1 MAGNGVPVLLITAN
15 VGSIFEEPSVM
26 LKIWTEEFLSTISKL
41 DPKFIALHCQE
52 VGGKNYEQSMRHVE
66 DFVRLLMS
74 SEELRLFDKI
84 RVFLDEDY
92 SSAEHFTALGNFY
105 FVHESL
111 SDVLLWDF
119 NDCTFIPVNGK
130 EVHSGN
136 IEAVTTKEKAK
147 FPQEFFPECKWSR
160 KGFLRTRWS
169 ISGTVFDLI
178 NIHLFH
184 DASNFI
190 AMETFPSVYSKTRR
204 RALEH
209 TLDRFHNDKY
219 PNVPYFLFGD
229 FNFRTDTAS
238 VIKKLTE
245 DTQERRLS
253 NKGNISK
260 LQFHNRD
267 DDLILTLGKKEFS
280 HYEHQNVFMKNGAEW
295 LREYDKELGDFEG
308 RLFEFPI
315 NFVPSYPF
323 QEDVNEPVNYM
334 QTRVPA
340 WCDRVL
346 LSPTAKTLVQNI
358 NDSEAVEY
366 GIIGPTT
373 CMGDHKPVYLKASL
387 ISDAGMIDCCSLPI
401 ALEFCFRVPNNYPEL
416 LSMLP
421 DCNSYANVRADFV
434 DRSSNLLHAIPVK
447 HDPYTPDSMDSPSP
461 NALMASGEVPDLDT
475 DHNDSNNVA
484 SSALRS
490 TIQITSTAS
499 SRRLVNRAVSPALLK
514 SRLELIVQNKRHED
528 VDLDVDFSDIKRSP
542 SECHLRSW
550 PDAEDRHWCVRKNR
564 CNSDVS
570 WQRSHVLTEAWIQG
584 RGHQGYHSF
593 SNFANQSSSNLN
605 PPDVVD
611 GLPPDL
617 IIPRIA
623 IINASNFESNTSSV
637 YFHDDRLSNYSEN
650 KLSAYSDGRTKTLSG
665 EAVSSEKSDEIC
677 DKMDEEGNNR
687 LTPNA
692 ERIIK
697 IKSKDTYPKSHSEP
711 MELSSKKPYC
721 KKDNGEFIEDECDM
735 CKEMKCQ
742 IIEAQALVRNT
753 SCMKND
759 VYHDDRTNDEL
770 IMKCDI
776 PDEPCFKGK
785 NTRFTEIL
793 LENQPNFQALQKI
806 YVNHGKGHM
815 DPDRINVEINDKP
828 YERFGAQIESLGDR
842 DCDSNVIKICSDE
855 YADHAV
861 SPDTEI
867 INCESK
873 QRICTFKCTR
883 SNSTHSQDISDHA
896 GNVKLKL
903 KAYKVTERYK
913 SNIIGKRTRCKKC
926 CCVIS

>member
-26 LKIWTEEFLSTISKL
+26 LKIWTEEFLSTISRL

-119 NDCTFIPVNGK
+119 NECTFVPVNGK

-245 DTQERRLS
+245 DTRERRLS

-280 HYEHQNVFMKNGAEW
+280 HYEHQNVFMKNSGEW
-295 LREYDKELGDFEG
+295 LREYDKELGDFDG

-315 NFVPSYPF
+315 SFVASYPF
-323 QEDVNEPVNYM
+323 QEDINEPVNYM

-346 LSPTAKTLVQNI
+346 LSPTAKTLVQDI
-358 NDSEAVEY
+358 NDSDAMEY

-373 CMGDHKPVYLKASL
+373 CMGDHKPVYLKANL
-387 ISDAGMIDCCSLPI
+387 ISDAGMIDCCSLPL
-401 ALEFCFRVPNNYPEL
+401 APEFCFRVPNNYLEL

-421 DCNSYANVRADFV
+421 DCHSYVNARADYV
-434 DRSSNLLHAIPVK
+434 DRSSNLLHAAPIK

-461 NALMASGEVPDLDT
+461 NALLATGEVPDLDA
-475 DHNDSNNVA
+475 DHIFAGDNA
-484 SSALRS
+484 SAQRS
-490 TIQITSTAS
+490 TQTGT
-499 SRRLVNRAVSPALLK
+499 SRRIDRAVSPALLK
-514 SRLELIVQNKRHED
+514 SRLELIVQNKRQED
-528 VDLDVDFSDIKRSP
+528 AELEVDASDIKRSP
-542 SECHLRSW
+542 SECHLRSL
-550 PDAEDRHWCVRKNR
+550 PDSEDRQWCVRKNR

-570 WQRSHVLTEAWIQG
+570 WQRSHVLTEAWV
-584 RGHQGYHSF
+584 RGKGQQGYHSF
-593 SNFANQSSSNLN
+593 SNFANRSSSPVS
-605 PPDVVD
+605 PPDMVD

-623 IINASNFESNTSSV
+623 IINASNFESNESSV

-665 EAVSSEKSDEIC
+665 EGGSSDKSDEIC
-677 DKMDEEGNNR
+677 DKMDVGSNR
-687 LTPNA
+687 LNSSTEQVVEMQENV
-692 ERIIK
+692 
-697 IKSKDTYPKSHSEP
+697 YPVAHDGSNEQYFKEN
-711 MELSSKKPYC
+711 
-721 KKDNGEFIEDECDM
+721 NGKFIEDKCNM
-735 CKEMKCQ
+735 CKETKCQ
-742 IIEAQALVRNT
+742 IETRALIT
-753 SCMKND
+753 S
-759 VYHDDRTNDEL
+759 RTND
-770 IMKCDI
+770 KSSVARNDV
-776 PDEPCFKGK
+776 PDESAC
-785 NTRFTEIL
+785 RDSMRSSEIL
-793 LENQPNFQALQKI
+793 LENPLTSQALQRI
-806 YVNHGKGHM
+806 HERADVDM
-815 DPDRINVEINDKP
+815 DQTDARLIDGVLYEKPDAEIGQLLRN
-828 YERFGAQIESLGDR
+828 QDR
-842 DCDSNVIKICSDE
+842 DSNVIKICSD
-855 YADHAV
+855 AHTDHVV
-861 SPDTEI
+861 SHDAEI
-867 INCESK
+867 VSCESRQK
-873 QRICTFKCTR
+873 MCGSNNTTR

-896 GNVKLKL
+896 GSVRLKL

-913 SNIIGKRTRCKKC
+913 SNIIGRETRCRKC
-926 CCVIS
+926 CCVVS

>member
-15 VGSIFEEPSVM
+15 VGSIFEECTKYEGFHRLIRAILSLQPSVM
-26 LKIWTEEFLSTISKL
+26 LKIWTEEFLSTISRL

-119 NDCTFIPVNGK
+119 NECTFVPVSGK

-245 DTQERRLS
+245 DTQERKLS

-280 HYEHQNVFMKNGAEW
+280 HYEHQNVFMKNGGEW

-315 NFVPSYPF
+315 SFVPSYPF
-323 QEDVNEPVNYM
+323 QEDINEPVNYM

-346 LSPTAKTLVQNI
+346 LSPTAKTLVQDI
-358 NDSEAVEY
+358 DDSEAVEY
-366 GIIGPTT
+366 GIIGSTT
-373 CMGDHKPVYLKASL
+373 CMGDHKPVYLKANL
-387 ISDAGMIDCCSLPI
+387 ISDAGMIGCCYLPI
-401 ALEFCFRVPNNYPEL
+401 APEFCFRVPNSYLEL

-421 DCNSYANVRADFV
+421 DCNSYANARVI

-461 NALMASGEVPDLDT
+461 NALTASGEVPDPFI
-475 DHNDSNNVA
+475 DHIGSDNATSIP
-484 SSALRS
+484 RS
-490 TIQITSTAS
+490 TQTSNA
-499 SRRLVNRAVSPALLK
+499 SRRHIDRAVSPALLK
-514 SRLELIVQNKRHED
+514 SRLELIVQNKNED
-528 VDLDVDFSDIKRSP
+528 SDLEVVSDIKRSP

-550 PDAEDRHWCVRKNR
+550 PDADDQQWCVRKNR

-570 WQRSHVLTEAWIQG
+570 WQRSHVLTEAWIQSKG
-584 RGHQGYHSF
+584 QQGYHSF
-593 SNFANQSSSNLN
+593 SNFANRSSSNSS
-605 PPDVVD
+605 PPDIVD

-623 IINASNFESNTSSV
+623 IINASNFESNASSV

-650 KLSAYSDGRTKTLSG
+650 KLSTYSDGRTKTLSG

-677 DKMDEEGNNR
+677 DKTDEEEGNR
-687 LTPNA
+687 LSLSTD
-692 ERIIK
+692 RI
-697 IKSKDTYPKSHSEP
+697 
-711 MELSSKKPYC
+711 
-721 KKDNGEFIEDECDM
+721 
-735 CKEMKCQ
+735 
-742 IIEAQALVRNT
+742 R
-753 SCMKND
+753 
-759 VYHDDRTNDEL
+759 
-770 IMKCDI
+770 
-776 PDEPCFKGK
+776 
-785 NTRFTEIL
+785 TEIL
-793 LENQPNFQALQKI
+793 LENPPSSQALRRRRDKTDT
-806 YVNHGKGHM
+806 N
-815 DPDRINVEINDKP
+815 PNRINVEINDTPYQRTGTEIKP
-828 YERFGAQIESLGDR
+828 QTSSSPPQYIEGHLLDLLKTSWMCRGPRESLENHLYYLR
-842 DCDSNVIKICSDE
+842 NQDCDSHVIKVCPDIQ
-855 YADHAV
+855 AV
-861 SPDTEI
+861 SHDAEI

-873 QRICTFKCTR
+873 PCTSKNSTKT
-883 SNSTHSQDISDHA
+883 NSTHSQDNINISDHA
-896 GNVKLKL
+896 ENLRVKL
-903 KAYKVTERYK
+903 KAYRATKRYK
-913 SNIIGKRTRCKKC
+913 IRKNNISGKRTRLYEWSLKESHIAKNKTF
-926 CCVIS
+926 CVFIAVDVLK

>member
-1 MAGNGVPVLLITAN
+1 MAGSGVPILLITAN

-26 LKIWTEEFLSTISKL
+26 LKIWTEEFLSTISRL

-119 NDCTFIPVNGK
+119 NECTFTPVNGK

-209 TLDRFHNDKY
+209 TLDKFHNDKY
-219 PNVPYFLFGD
+219 PNAPYFLFGD
-229 FNFRTDTAS
+229 FNFRTDTSS

-245 DTQERRLS
+245 DTRERRLS

-260 LQFHNRD
+260 LQFHNTD

-280 HYEHQNVFMKNGAEW
+280 HYEHQNVFMKNSGEW
-295 LREYDKELGDFEG
+295 LREYDKELGDFDG

-315 NFVPSYPF
+315 SFVPSYPF

-346 LSPTAKTLVQNI
+346 LSPTAKALVQNI
-358 NDSEAVEY
+358 NDPDAVEY
-366 GIIGPTT
+366 GIIGSTT

-387 ISDAGMIDCCSLPI
+387 ISDAGMIDCCSLPF
-401 ALEFCFRVPNNYPEL
+401 APEFCFRVPNNYLEL

-421 DCNSYANVRADFV
+421 DSHSYANARADYV
-434 DRSSNLLHAIPVK
+434 DRSSNLLHAAPIK

-461 NALMASGEVPDLDT
+461 NALLATGEIPDLDA
-475 DHNDSNNVA
+475 DQIFVGDNA
-484 SSALRS
+484 SAQRS
-490 TIQITSTAS
+490 TLTSIGTS
-499 SRRLVNRAVSPALLK
+499 KRIDRAVSPALLK
-514 SRLELIVQNKRHED
+514 SRLELIVQNKKQED
-528 VDLDVDFSDIKRSP
+528 VDLELDVSDIKRSP
-542 SECHLRSW
+542 SECHLRSL
-550 PDAEDRHWCVRKNR
+550 PDGEDRQWCVRKNR

-570 WQRSHVLTEAWIQG
+570 WQRSHVLTEAWI
-584 RGHQGYHSF
+584 RGKGQQGYHSF
-593 SNFANQSSSNLN
+593 SNFANRSSSNSSA
-605 PPDVVD
+605 PDMVD

-623 IINASNFESNTSSV
+623 IINASNFESNESSV
-637 YFHDDRLSNYSEN
+637 YFHDDRLSNYSDN

-665 EAVSSEKSDEIC
+665 EGESSDKSD
-677 DKMDEEGNNR
+677 DKMDEGSNR
-687 LTPNA
+687 LSSSNEQVTEKDVYPINQDQQSNN
-692 ERIIK
+692 ER
-697 IKSKDTYPKSHSEP
+697 YFE
-711 MELSSKKPYC
+711 ENSKK
-721 KKDNGEFIEDECDM
+721 FIEDECNV
-735 CKEMKCQ
+735 CKETKCQ
-742 IIEAQALVRNT
+742 IEVRAHIMNT
-753 SCMKND
+753 SSVKND
-759 VYHDDRTNDEL
+759 NAIDRTDDKSTVRYNDV
-770 IMKCDI
+770 
-776 PDEPCFKGK
+776 PDESGFRDSRSTK
-785 NTRFTEIL
+785 TL
-793 LENQPNFQALQKI
+793 LENRSSSQALRRIHTEQDDVDRTDAKLVDGAP
-806 YVNHGKGHM
+806 YVK
-815 DPDRINVEINDKP
+815 PDAETGQLLQN
-828 YERFGAQIESLGDR
+828 QDR
-842 DCDSNVIKICSDE
+842 DSNVIKICSD
-855 YADHAV
+855 AHTDHA
-861 SPDTEI
+861 
-867 INCESK
+867 
-873 QRICTFKCTR
+873 RR
-883 SNSTHSQDISDHA
+883 
-896 GNVKLKL
+896 
-903 KAYKVTERYK
+903 R
-913 SNIIGKRTRCKKC
+913 GKRKR
-926 CCVIS
+926 SRRRPG